1 MVDPIQLE
9 ALSKAFSGL
18 GVDERSLISI
28 LGRSP
33 PDHRKSFRKGAP
45 QLFQEDERSFE
56 RWIDAR
62 ISLLKAEFL
71 RFNEAVMLWTMHPW
85 ERDARLMNEAV
96 NEGPNSFGVIVEI
109 SCTRSSEQLLG
120 VRKAYHSLYDR
131 SIEEDVVA
139 HFHGRSERKLLVA
152 LVSAYRYE
160 GTKVNTN
167 TVKSEA
173 KLLCNAIR
181 SEDNNN
187 KNPVEDEE
195 VVRILSTRSKPHI
208 HSIYEHYKEISGKS
222 IREDLEASELML
234 KHIVECVCTPHVYFS
249 KVMDEAMRPEADEK
263 TKKGLT
269 RVIVTRVETD
279 LKDTEITYNNL
290 FGAPLSERV
299 RAETNGNYK
308 DFLLTLIT
316 TEHTST

>member
-28 LGRSP
+28 LGRSS

-71 RFNEAVMLWTMHPW
+71 RFNEAVMLWAMHPW

-160 GTKVNTN
+160 GPKVNTN

-222 IREDLEASELML
+222 IRE
-234 KHIVECVCTPHVYFS
+234 
-249 KVMDEAMRPEADEK
+249 VMDEAMRPEADEK